1 MSQDS
6 SQYSNIQR
14 MKIEGFKSIKS
25 LDIELKPLNILIG
38 ANGAGKS
45 NFISAFKFLNEL
57 ASRNLQYYI
66 AQSGGVE
73 RFLHFGSK
81 NTQSLIFKLDF
92 GANKYAVNLK
102 PALPDTLIIEKEY
115 AIFDGNKVGYHGGT
129 KTVPLNDLLALE
141 TSLSDS
147 SEGISKHT
155 NNRLQTSYKIY
166 HFHDTSSTAPVKKT
180 CSLNDALA
188 LQSDGGNLASFLY
201 VFKNSPTFLNHYQ
214 KIVATIQ
221 LVAPF
226 FQDFILEPDANGNI
240 LPRWKHRNSEK
251 SWTFNDLSDGTL
263 RFICLTTLLQQPFNC
278 IPETVLIDEP
288 ELGLHPHALNI
299 LASMLKSVAAQGKQ
313 VIVSSQSVTLI
324 NHFSA
329 EDLLVADQVNN
340 ETVIRRLEEDEVTA
354 WLEEYTLGSI
364 WEKNIIGGSPDDF

>member
-6 SQYSNIQR
+6 SQNSNIQR

-38 ANGAGKS
+38 ANGSGKS

-57 ASRNLQYYI
+57 ASKKLQRYI
-66 AQSGGVE
+66 AQSGGAE

-81 NTQSLIFKLDF
+81 NTEYIEFYLDF
-92 GANKYAVNLK
+92 GANQYSVNLI
-102 PALPDTLIIEKEY
+102 PAEPDTLLIGTETPSFKGHGHHSPYTQTLNYQPEKES
-115 AIFDGNKVGYHGGT
+115 
-129 KTVPLNDLLALE
+129 LLA
-141 TSLSDS
+141 S
-147 SEGISKHT
+147 SRKSIATHVL
-155 NNRLQTSYKIY
+155 NRLQTYKIY
-166 HFHDTSSTAPVKKT
+166 HFHDTSSSAPVKKT
-180 CSLNDALA
+180 NDASDCLS
-188 LQSDGGNLASFLY
+188 LQSDASNLASMLY
-201 VFKNSPTFLNHYQ
+201 AFKTSVFHSHHYQ
-214 KIVATIQ
+214 KIVDTVQ

-226 FQDFILEPDANGNI
+226 FQDFILEPDENGNI
-240 LPRWKHRNSEK
+240 LPRWQHRNSEK

-263 RFICLTTLLQQPFNC
+263 RFICLTTLLQQHPHYF
-278 IPETVLIDEP
+278 PQTVLIDEP

-340 ETVIRRLEEDEVTA
+340 ETVIRRLEEGEVTA

>member
-6 SQYSNIQR
+6 SQCSNIQR

-66 AQSGGVE
+66 GQSGGAE
-73 RFLHFGSK
+73 RFLHFGCK
-81 NTQSLIFKLDF
+81 NTQSIEFDLDF
-92 GANKYAVNLK
+92 GTNPYFVRLV
-102 PALPDTLIIEKEY
+102 PAEPDTLLIATETPGFKASGYDVPYTKTINSQNEKES
-115 AIFDGNKVGYHGGT
+115 
-129 KTVPLNDLLALE
+129 LLTRE
-141 TSLSDS
+141 R
-147 SEGISKHT
+147 GISTHVHK
-155 NNRLQTSYKIY
+155 RLQSYKIY
-166 HFHDTSSTAPVKKT
+166 HFNDTSSSAPVKKT
-180 CSLNDALA
+180 PATKYDTQLLSDA
-188 LQSDGGNLASFLY
+188 SNLGSFLY
-201 VFKNSPTFLNHYQ
+201 TLKEMPLTFSYYQ
-214 KIVATIQ
+214 KIVDAIQ

-226 FQDFILEPDANGNI
+226 FQDFILEPNTHGNI
-240 LPRWKHRNSEK
+240 VPRWKHRNSETP
-251 SWTFNDLSDGTL
+251 WDFNTLSDGTL
-263 RFICLTTLLQQPFNC
+263 RFICLSTLLRQPLSSMPAT
-278 IPETVLIDEP
+278 ILIDEP
-288 ELGLHPHALNI
+288 ELGLHPHALNS

-340 ETVIRRLEEDEVTA
+340 ETVIRRLEEDEVTE

-364 WEKNIIGGSPDDF
+364 WEKNIIGGCPDDF

>member
-57 ASRNLQYYI
+57 TSRNLQYYI
-66 AQSGGVE
+66 AQSGGAE

-81 NTQSLIFKLDF
+81 NTKSVIFELDF
-92 GANKYAVNLK
+92 GVNKYAVNLK

-129 KTVPLNDLLALE
+129 KPVLLNDLLALE

-147 SEGISKHT
+147 PEYISKHT
-155 NNRLQTSYKIY
+155 NRRLQTSYKIY
-166 HFHDTSSTAPVKKT
+166 HFLDTSSSAPVKNT
-180 CSLNDALA
+180 CSLNDALK

-201 VFKNSPTFLNHYQ
+201 VFKNSAIFLHHYQ
-214 KIVATIQ
+214 KIVDTIQ

-226 FQDFILEPDANGNI
+226 FQDFILEPDENGNI

-263 RFICLTTLLQQPFNC
+263 RFICLTTLLQQPLSSM
-278 IPETVLIDEP
+278 PETVLIDEP

-329 EDLLVADQVNN
+329 EDLLVADQVRN
-340 ETVIRRLEEDEVTA
+340 ETVIRRLEEGEVTA

>member
-38 ANGAGKS
+38 PNGAGKS

-57 ASRNLQYYI
+57 ASKNLQYYI
-66 AQSGGVE
+66 AQSGGAE

-81 NTQSLIFKLDF
+81 NTECIEFYLDF
-92 GANKYAVNLK
+92 GANQYSVNLI
-102 PALPDTLIIEKEY
+102 PAEPDTLLIGTETPSFKGPGHHSPYTQTLNFQPEKES
-115 AIFDGNKVGYHGGT
+115 
-129 KTVPLNDLLALE
+129 LLA
-141 TSLSDS
+141 S
-147 SEGISKHT
+147 SGKSIAKYVL
-155 NNRLQTSYKIY
+155 NRLQTYKIY
-166 HFHDTSSTAPVKKT
+166 HFHDTSSSAPVKKS
-180 CSLNDALA
+180 SLITEHTKLLSDA
-188 LQSDGGNLASFLY
+188 SNLGSFLY
-201 VFKNSPTFLNHYQ
+201 HLKEKPFTSSYYQ
-214 KIVATIQ
+214 KIVDTIQ

-263 RFICLTTLLQQPFNC
+263 RFICLTTLLQQPPPY
-278 IPETVLIDEP
+278 IPQTVLIDEP

>member
-45 NFISAFKFLNEL
+45 NFISAFKFITEL
-57 ASRNLQYYI
+57 ESRNLQNYI
-66 AQSGGVE
+66 LQSGGAE

-81 NTQSLIFKLDF
+81 NTQSIEFDLDF
-92 GANKYAVNLK
+92 GTNPYFVRLV
-102 PALPDTLIIEKEY
+102 PAEPDTLLIATETPGFKASGYDVPYTKTINSQNEKES
-115 AIFDGNKVGYHGGT
+115 
-129 KTVPLNDLLALE
+129 LLTRE
-141 TSLSDS
+141 R
-147 SEGISKHT
+147 GISTHVHK
-155 NNRLQTSYKIY
+155 RLQSYKIY
-166 HFHDTSSTAPVKKT
+166 HFHDTSSSAPVKKT
-180 CSLNDALA
+180 SSIITDGRKLLSDA
-188 LQSDGGNLASFLY
+188 SNLASFLY
-201 VFKNSPTFLNHYQ
+201 ILKEQPHTFSYYQ
-214 KIVATIQ
+214 KIVDTIQ

-226 FQDFILEPDANGNI
+226 FQDFILEPLENGFVSP
-240 LPRWKHRNSEK
+240 LWKHRNTEK

-263 RFICLTTLLQQPFNC
+263 RFICLTTLLQQPINSM
-278 IPETVLIDEP
+278 PETVLIDEP

>member
-6 SQYSNIQR
+6 SQCSNIQR

-57 ASRNLQYYI
+57 TSRNLQYYI
-66 AQSGGVE
+66 AQSGGAE

-81 NTQSLIFKLDF
+81 NTQSLLFELDF
-92 GANKYAVNLK
+92 GVNKYSVNLK

-115 AIFDGNKVGYHGGT
+115 AIFDGNKVGYNGGT
-129 KTVPLNDLLALE
+129 KPVLLNDLPALE

-147 SEGISKHT
+147 PEYISKHT
-155 NNRLQTSYKIY
+155 NRRLQTSYKIY
-166 HFHDTSSTAPVKKT
+166 HFHDTSSSAPVKNT
-180 CSLNDALA
+180 CSLNDALK

-201 VFKNSPTFLNHYQ
+201 VFKNSAVFLHHYQ
-214 KIVATIQ
+214 KIVDTIQ

-251 SWTFNDLSDGTL
+251 SWTFHDLSDGTL

-278 IPETVLIDEP
+278 IPATVLIDEP

-329 EDLLVADQVNN
+329 EDLLVADQVSN